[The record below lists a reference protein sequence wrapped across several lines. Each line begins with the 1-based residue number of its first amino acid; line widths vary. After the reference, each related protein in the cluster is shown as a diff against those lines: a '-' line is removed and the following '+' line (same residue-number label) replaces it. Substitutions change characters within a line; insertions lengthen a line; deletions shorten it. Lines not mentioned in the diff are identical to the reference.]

1 MHSVGALS
9 NAVLA
14 RKRLGTFLHASTK
27 FKYMT
32 VFVLQ
37 ILLKEDTESKSD
49 GTTGPCLEYLLKH
62 NLLDLLATLATSDDP
77 PGMRQYV
84 LRFITQTLN
93 HLKAPILAHNSVF
106 PSLQVLPSEIT
117 HFSNH

>member
-1 MHSVGALS
+1 MKALPTCS
-9 NAVLA
+9 TCPETSQSPFCIPQQSLQMAV
-14 RKRLGTFLHASTK
+14 FL
-27 FKYMT
+27 
-32 VFVLQ
+32 LQ
-37 ILLKEDTESKSD
+37 ILLKEDVESKSD

-106 PSLQVLPSEIT
+106 PSLQVVPSEIT
-117 HFSNH
+117 HF

>member
-1 MHSVGALS
+1 MEALPTV
-9 NAVLA
+9 VLA
-14 RKRLGTFLHASTK
+14 RKLFSPPFCIPQQILQMAVFL
-27 FKYMT
+27 
-32 VFVLQ
+32 LQ

-106 PSLQVLPSEIT
+106 PSLQVVPSEIT
-117 HFSNH
+117 HL

>member
-1 MHSVGALS
+1 M
-9 NAVLA
+9 AV
-14 RKRLGTFLHASTK
+14 FL
-27 FKYMT
+27 
-32 VFVLQ
+32 LQ
-37 ILLKEDTESKSD
+37 ILLKEDVESKSD

-106 PSLQVLPSEIT
+106 PSLQVVTS
-117 HFSNH
+117 